1 MKADD
6 LTLEELRKLFASY
19 DEGFQTE
26 ILTTAVSYRE
36 RLLKRAKPKS

>member
-6 LTLEELRKLFASY
+6 LTLDKLREIFASY

-26 ILTTAVSYRE
+26 ILTAAVSYRE
-36 RLLKRAKPKS
+36 RLLKRAKPKA